1 LPACP
6 LALLTQALLA
16 REDQAGGRKRV
27 GAPLLT
33 MFTGSVK
40 LVGKLRIRLSTLQ
53 ANTPLNISMP
63 LQGK

>member
-1 LPACP
+1 V
-6 LALLTQALLA
+6 QALLA